1 MATQRALRTN
11 IGLQIDDEGNIQV
24 ENAQLRR
31 MMKQYVGKSI
41 EHFLNNPPEDEKL
54 RWQITVQLLK
64 FLISPAKPE
73 KKEETEAEPAHTQ
86 SIKIGDKIIYF

>member
-54 RWQITVQLLK
+54 RSQIALQLLK
-64 FLISPAKPE
+64 FLMPTAKPE
-73 KKEETEAEPAHTQ
+73 KEEDKEVTKPPQT
-86 SIKIGDKIIYF
+86 IKIGGKIIHF